1 MPLPNIPVPVPS
13 PKMELPPIVMS
24 PVSSLFDYNY
34 LEDPIPSLF
43 PLTFEQLKQR
53 NGFVLYSTNISVHPS
68 DPAVLQITGLADRAQ
83 VFVDSVFTKNTSIL
97 MQKILL

>member
-1 MPLPNIPVPVPS
+1 
-13 PKMELPPIVMS
+13 MS
-24 PVSSLFDYNY
+24 PVWSLFDDNY

-68 DPAVLQITGLADRAQ
+68 DPAVLEINGLADRAQ

-97 MQKILL
+97 VPKM

>member
-1 MPLPNIPVPVPS
+1 
-13 PKMELPPIVMS
+13 MELPPIVMS
-24 PVSSLFDYNY
+24 PVWSLFDDNY

-68 DPAVLQITGLADRAQ
+68 DPAVLEINGLADRAQ
-83 VFVDSVFTKNTSIL
+83 VFVDSVFTKITSIL
-97 MQKILL
+97 VPKMQR

>member
-1 MPLPNIPVPVPS
+1 
-13 PKMELPPIVMS
+13 MELPPIVMS
-24 PVSSLFDYNY
+24 PVWSLFDDNY

-68 DPAVLQITGLADRAQ
+68 DPAVLEINGLADRAQ

-97 MQKILL
+97 VPKM